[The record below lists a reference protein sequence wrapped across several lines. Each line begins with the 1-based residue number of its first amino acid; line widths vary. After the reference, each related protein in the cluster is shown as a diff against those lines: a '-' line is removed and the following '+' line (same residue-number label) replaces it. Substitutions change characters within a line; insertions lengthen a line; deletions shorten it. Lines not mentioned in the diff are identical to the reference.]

1 MLPDVPA
8 SFSVS
13 VDRLV
18 CSPAPR
24 CSFSHTWPSQKVVML
39 LLFTLLTWQSCMCP
53 TLNFEKL
60 TECFIFLKGVLDGV
74 QLKIKFRTPLK
85 PMEHTVKYAGAQMG
99 HRESCRSSSWN
110 SLKVT
115 EVTWIEAVV
124 KKSATLRKSF
134 LDDSE
139 GEKTP
144 NLP

>member
-1 MLPDVPA
+1 
-8 SFSVS
+8 
-13 VDRLV
+13 
-18 CSPAPR
+18 
-24 CSFSHTWPSQKVVML
+24 
-39 LLFTLLTWQSCMCP
+39 MCP